1 VAPRTPGPANARP
14 LDIGGVA
21 IQVNIGL
28 RWADSDGTGAGGVE
42 VVVRSN
48 NLVRL
53 HFLECLLRDAGI
65 ECDIL
70 DGQMSAVEGG
80 IGAIPRPAGIV
91 GGHDEPARR
100 VLAEAGEA

>member
-80 IGAIPRPAGIV
+80 IGAIPRRLVVAA
-91 GGHDEPARR
+91 DDASRARR